1 LRDISLFKSDSGL
14 VGNTSFGIAFTLH
27 LKLFIFLFTHWN
39 MSLSGLIVELAV
51 APLALNTI
59 IMLFHGCLNHSLSSS
74 LSFRV
79 IISGAVRS
87 HSSTKHLTLS
97 LPLCRF

>member
-39 MSLSGLIVELAV
+39 MSLSCMIVELAV
-51 APLALNTI
+51 APLALNAI
-59 IMLFHGCLNHSLSSS
+59 IMLFHGCLYHSLSS
-74 LSFRV
+74 LSFGV
-79 IISGAVRS
+79 VISGAVRS
-87 HSSTKHLTLS
+87 HSSTEHLTLS